1 MMYGGMVRG
10 SDEVLNRNAHKAV
23 VYITSALLAGCS
35 LFPQH
40 IGLLEKQTP
49 EARISSAQLRVWT
62 NDFILDYADRIE
74 EVADRIKAQEL
85 SHEVRRNTVLWKIN
99 ATQAGFRAAS
109 RRDALGAFVDVWI
122 LCRQMTVFFES
133 GPGKDSFG
141 ASQDM
146 AVMTAKGLESRIE
159 EIRVAMVR
167 PEHAKRMLAT
177 GREFIGTFAQAHPL
191 TSLYFQRDSLSGRS
205 ETIVLPDSASFGT
218 IASGLEQDVITLQRL
233 VSAYMEFMPTLARWQ
248 AELMLYDVEKSPLVV
263 GSVSVLE
270 DMPILVRE
278 AMTTQV
284 PQLVSGQMTR
294 ALMALSTERI
304 NTLTGLEGMRADTLK
319 FVEQERNAVITEI
332 NRQRVAT
339 IEQVGEERKA
349 ALEDVRSIARE
360 STGSALSVGKEL
372 IDHLFWRLAILVGAV
387 ALCVALGAGVVMMVM
402 RLRGQRSMIR

>member
-1 MMYGGMVRG
+1 
-10 SDEVLNRNAHKAV
+10 
-23 VYITSALLAGCS
+23 
-35 LFPQH
+35 
-40 IGLLEKQTP
+40 
-49 EARISSAQLRVWT
+49 
-62 NDFILDYADRIE
+62 
-74 EVADRIKAQEL
+74 
-85 SHEVRRNTVLWKIN
+85 
-99 ATQAGFRAAS
+99 
-109 RRDALGAFVDVWI
+109 
-122 LCRQMTVFFES
+122 MTVFFES

-167 PEHAKRMLAT
+167 PEHAERMLAT